1 MMKIVILQ
9 IFTAFTIFL
18 TGCAATVPQ
27 QSTPVEPES
36 VRYNILLDFD
46 TANDRFSV
54 TMQFDSLTYINNTL
68 QFFPGG
74 SWRGID
80 FGQMIR
86 NLTAFDANG
95 QISPVQRI
103 GATQWRLLNPAEVTT
118 IRYQIDDTRD
128 LPENLRPPEMLG
140 TALNENYAFVNG
152 GGVFGM
158 LSGMEKSPLQLQIN
172 LPDGWQTGT
181 ALQPDGSGNFVAN
194 SFGNLLTSPILAGY
208 LTEVHDRVMGSD
220 VHMFCYSKTDKIV
233 ADHLFPHVRDVI
245 TATYHFLNDR
255 LPLEEYTMLF
265 VFEDLF
271 AGGVEYQQS
280 GAFIFEED
288 DLETIRVDVQDVIAH
303 EYFHLIIPFSIRSDA
318 LSIDDFLRS
327 RPTQHLWFF
336 EGVTE
341 WASDIIQLRA
351 GLKDLRH
358 YIVEDFRQ
366 KIFRETLF
374 GSETSLSDM
383 SLQSRG
389 NPRDYA
395 NVYSRGALVAALLDI
410 HLIDLTDGRRG
421 LQDVINDLILDYGKS
436 RPLPEDQ
443 FFEILIDYCGPEFE
457 SFIRKYIIG
466 NAPLPYAEMLEKVG
480 INYIE
485 SKLSEPAEND
495 FGFFTGADE
504 RGVRILWID
513 DELAKFD
520 VQKDDLLL
528 AIANRRISPKNYQ
541 RLLYDELLPRMDI
554 GERYPLQLVRNGKRI
569 QRTAEIVQRKDR
581 HLFSVPGMI
590 SPAQQRVR
598 EAWLRQLQ

>member
-1 MMKIVILQ
+1 
-9 IFTAFTIFL
+9 
-18 TGCAATVPQ
+18 
-27 QSTPVEPES
+27 
-36 VRYNILLDFD
+36 
-46 TANDRFSV
+46 
-54 TMQFDSLTYINNTL
+54 
-68 QFFPGG
+68 
-74 SWRGID
+74 
-80 FGQMIR
+80 
-86 NLTAFDANG
+86 
-95 QISPVQRI
+95 
-103 GATQWRLLNPAEVTT
+103 
-118 IRYQIDDTRD
+118 
-128 LPENLRPPEMLG
+128 
-140 TALNENYAFVNG
+140 
-152 GGVFGM
+152 
-158 LSGMEKSPLQLQIN
+158 
-172 LPDGWQTGT
+172 
-181 ALQPDGSGNFVAN
+181 
-194 SFGNLLTSPILAGY
+194 
-208 LTEVHDRVMGSD
+208 
-220 VHMFCYSKTDKIV
+220 
-233 ADHLFPHVRDVI
+233 
-245 TATYHFLNDR
+245 
-255 LPLEEYTMLF
+255 
-265 VFEDLF
+265 F

-528 AIANRRISPKNYQ
+528 AIANRRVTPENYQ